1 MSHQSELIE
10 QDIHSYLQQHEHKSL
25 LRLLTCGSVDDGKST
40 LIGRLLHDSKLVY
53 EDQLAAIKQASL
65 SGQGNQDSGELDL
78 ALLVDGL
85 QAEREQGITIDVAYR
100 YFSTS
105 KRKFII
111 ADTPGHEQYT
121 RNMATGASNCDL
133 AIILVDARKGL
144 LTQTSR
150 HSFIVSLLGIKHVVV
165 AVNKMDLMDYD
176 EKVFDQIQK
185 DYQTFAQNLDL
196 PNIHFI
202 PVSALTGDN
211 VVDESQK
218 MPWYQGP
225 SLLHLLEHLDTET
238 NLSQGEWQLP
248 VQYINR
254 PNANFRGYCGTIA
267 AGSVKPGDV
276 VRVLPSGETSTIAS
290 IVTADGDLQHAFA
303 PMAIT
308 VTLTDEIDISR
319 GDTLV
324 HASNATTTVSAQQFT
339 ANLVWMD
346 QQKLSINQDYELKLG
361 NKRINARVQ
370 KIHHQV
376 NVNTL
381 EQSSANTLALNE
393 IGLVE
398 LHLDAPIPA
407 SEFKHSKGLGAFI
420 LIDKISHATAAAGM
434 ISELKV
440 GSNTAANDNDIDSD
454 SDIGK
459 SIAALNLPRANQQLA
474 SSSAQ
479 DVVQWALGLGG
490 KTLLTTNFGPQE
502 AVLLHMV
509 SQESP
514 NTQVLW
520 IDSGYN
526 IPQTYAFAE
535 HVINQLNLNLVVYTP
550 TVSAARRDAVMGG
563 IPTINDPTHSEF
575 TQQFKLEP
583 FKRAMSELAP
593 EVWLTALRREQSQ
606 LRHQMDTVAHGPNG
620 TIKVSP
626 LLDWSLEDM
635 QAYLAKHGLPDEVR
649 YFDPTKAQAGRECG
663 LHTLES

>member
-1 MSHQSELIE
+1 MSHQSYLIE

-53 EDQLAAIKQASL
+53 EDQLAAVKQASL
-65 SGQGNQDSGELDL
+65 SGHGNQDSGELDL

-133 AIILVDARKGL
+133 AVILVDARKGL
-144 LTQTSR
+144 LTQTRR

-176 EKVFDQIQK
+176 KKVFDQIQK

-225 SLLHLLEHLDTET
+225 SLLHLLEDLDTET
-238 NLSQGEWQLP
+238 DLAQGDWQLP
-248 VQYINR
+248 VQYVNR
-254 PNANFRGYCGTIA
+254 PHAEFRGYCGTIA
-267 AGSVKPGDV
+267 AGRVRAGDE
-276 VRVLPSGETSTIAS
+276 VRVLPSGQTSTIAR
-290 IVTADGDLQHAFA
+290 IVTADGDLKQAFA

-308 VTLTDEIDISR
+308 VTLTHEIDISR

-324 HASNATTTVSAQQFT
+324 HAHSAPHTVSAQQMS

-346 QQKLSINQDYELKLG
+346 QHALSLNRDYELKLG
-361 NKRINARVQ
+361 SKRINAQVK
-370 KIHHQV
+370 KIHHQI

-381 EQSSANTLALNE
+381 ERHSHNTLRLNE

-407 SEFKHSKGLGAFI
+407 SEFKHSKGLGSFI

-434 ISELKV
+434 ISELTV
-440 GSNTAANDNDIDSD
+440 ASSIPANDNL
-454 SDIGK
+454 
-459 SIAALNLPRANQQLA
+459 AALNLPRANHQLT
-474 SSSAQ
+474 SSSAEE
-479 DVVQWALGLGG
+479 VVQWALGLGG
-490 KTLLTTNFGPQE
+490 KTLVTTNFGPQE

-509 SQESP
+509 QQVAA

-526 IPQTYAFAE
+526 MPQTYAFAE
-535 HVINQLNLNLVVYTP
+535 QVIKQLKLNLVVHTP
-550 TVSAARRDAVMGG
+550 AVSAARRDAVMGG
-563 IPTINDPTHSEF
+563 IPSIDNPAHAEF
-575 TQQFKLEP
+575 TQQFKLAP
-583 FKRAMSELAP
+583 FKRAMDELAP

-606 LRHQMDTVAHGPNG
+606 LRQQMHTVAHGPNG

-626 LLDWSLEDM
+626 LLDWSLQDM
-635 QAYLAKHGLPDEVR
+635 QAYLAKHGLPDETH
-649 YFDPTKAQAGRECG
+649 YFDPTKAEAGRECG
-663 LHTLES
+663 LHTLEEDRTSKG

>member
-1 MSHQSELIE
+1 MSHQSHLIE

-53 EDQLAAIKQASL
+53 EDQLAAVKQASL
-65 SGQGNQDSGELDL
+65 SGHGNQDSGELDL

-133 AIILVDARKGL
+133 AVILVDARKGL
-144 LTQTSR
+144 LTQTRR

-165 AVNKMDLMDYD
+165 AVNKMDLVDYD
-176 EKVFDQIQK
+176 QQVFEQIQN
-185 DYQTFAQNLDL
+185 DYQSFAKNLAL
-196 PNIHFI
+196 PHIHFI

-211 VVDESQK
+211 VVDESPN
-218 MPWYQGP
+218 MPWHQGP
-225 SLLHLLEHLDTET
+225 SLLHLLEDLDTET
-238 NLSQGEWQLP
+238 DLAQGDWQLP
-248 VQYINR
+248 VQYVNR
-254 PNANFRGYCGTIA
+254 PHAEFRGYCGTIA
-267 AGSVKPGDV
+267 AGSVRAGDE
-276 VRVLPSGETSTIAS
+276 VRVLPSGQTSTIAR
-290 IVTADGDLQHAFA
+290 IVTADGDLKQAFA

-308 VTLTDEIDISR
+308 VTLTHEIDISR

-324 HASNATTTVSAQQFT
+324 HAHSAPHTVSAQQMS

-346 QQKLSINQDYELKLG
+346 QHALSLNRDYELKLG
-361 NKRINARVQ
+361 SKRINAQVK
-370 KIHHQV
+370 KIHHQI

-381 EQSSANTLALNE
+381 ERHSNNTLRLNE

-407 SEFKHSKGLGAFI
+407 SEFKHSKGLGSFI

-434 ISELKV
+434 ISELTV
-440 GSNTAANDNDIDSD
+440 ASTISANDDL
-454 SDIGK
+454 
-459 SIAALNLPRANQQLA
+459 AALNLPRANHQLA
-474 SSSAQ
+474 SSSAEE
-479 DVVQWALGLGG
+479 VVQWALGLGG
-490 KTLLTTNFGPQE
+490 KTLVTTNFGPQE

-509 SQESP
+509 KQVAA

-526 IPQTYAFAE
+526 MPQTYAFAE
-535 HVINQLNLNLVVYTP
+535 QVIKQLELNLVVHTP
-550 TVSAARRDAVMGG
+550 AVSAARRDAVMGG
-563 IPTINDPTHSEF
+563 IPSIDDAAHAEF
-575 TQQFKLEP
+575 TQQFKLAP
-583 FKRAMSELAP
+583 FKRAMEELAP

-606 LRHQMDTVAHGPNG
+606 LRQQMHTVAHGPNG

-626 LLDWSLEDM
+626 LLDWSLQDM
-635 QAYLAKHGLPDEVR
+635 QAYLAKHGLPDETR
-649 YFDPTKAQAGRECG
+649 YFDPTKAEAGRECG
-663 LHTLES
+663 LHTLVEDGASEG

>member
-1 MSHQSELIE
+1 MSHQSQLIK
-10 QDIHSYLQQHEHKSL
+10 QNIHSYLQQHEHKSL

-53 EDQLAAIKQASL
+53 EDQLAAVKQASL
-65 SGQGNQDSGELDL
+65 SGHGNQDSGQLDL

-144 LTQTSR
+144 LTQTRR
-150 HSFIVSLLGIKHVVV
+150 HSFIVSLLGIKHIVV
-165 AVNKMDLMDYD
+165 AVNKMDLMDYNQN
-176 EKVFDQIQK
+176 VFEQIQQ

-211 VVDESQK
+211 VVDESPQ

-225 SLLHLLEHLDTET
+225 SLLHLLEDLNTQTDV
-238 NLSQGEWQLP
+238 SQGDWQLP
-248 VQYINR
+248 VQYVNR

-267 AGSVKPGDV
+267 AGSVKPGDE
-276 VRVLPSGETSTIAS
+276 VRVLPSGQTSTIAS
-290 IVTADGDLQHAFA
+290 IVTADGDLKQAFA

-308 VTLTDEIDISR
+308 VTLTHEIDISR

-324 HASNATTTVSAQQFT
+324 HANNATHTVSSQQIT

-346 QQKLSINQDYELKLG
+346 QQTLNLSRDYELKLG
-361 NKRINARVQ
+361 SKRINARVK
-370 KIHHQV
+370 KINYKV

-381 EQSSANTLALNE
+381 ERSSANTLELNE

-407 SEFKHSKGLGAFI
+407 SEFKHSKGLGSFI

-440 GSNTAANDNDIDSD
+440 VSTTAANDNL
-454 SDIGK
+454 
-459 SIAALNLPRANQQLA
+459 ATLNLPRANQQLDSA
-474 SSSAQ
+474 SAEE
-479 DVVQWALGLGG
+479 VVKWALGLGG
-490 KTLLTTNFGPQE
+490 KTLVTTNFGPQE

-509 SQESP
+509 NQVSAD
-514 NTQVLW
+514 TQVLW

-526 IPQTYAFAE
+526 MPQTYAYAE
-535 HVINQLNLNLVVYTP
+535 QVINQLNLNLVVYTP
-550 TVSAARRDAVMGG
+550 AVSAARRDAVMGG
-563 IPTINDPTHSEF
+563 IPTTDEPAHVEF
-575 TQQFKLEP
+575 TEQFKLEP
-583 FKRAMSELAP
+583 FKRAMAEIAP

-606 LRHQMDTVAHGPNG
+606 LRQQMDTVAHGPSG

-635 QAYLAKHGLPDEVR
+635 QAYLTKHGLPDETR
-649 YFDPTKAQAGRECG
+649 YFDPTKAEAGRECG
-663 LHTLES
+663 LHTLVGDTPKKVN